1 MAKGRESTS
10 EEAKKSLADAIDS
23 IFEGHHLGGMACGTM
38 RFETRAAPPLNELVP
53 LRPFGWR

>member
-38 RFETRAAPPLNELVP
+38 RFETRAAPPP
-53 LRPFGWR
+53 K